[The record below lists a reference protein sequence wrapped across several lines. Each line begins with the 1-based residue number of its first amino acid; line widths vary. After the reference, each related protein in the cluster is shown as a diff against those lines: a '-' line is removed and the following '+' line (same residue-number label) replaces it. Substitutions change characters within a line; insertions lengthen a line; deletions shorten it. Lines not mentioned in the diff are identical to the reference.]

1 MPRKPWTT
9 QLSRG
14 ERASGRNRE
23 MSTDH
28 LGRESFPFHP
38 RLRSDA
44 THQIGSHTDQELSE
58 SISTKMCM
66 SLLRPAPI

>member
-1 MPRKPWTT
+1 MPRKPWAT

-44 THQIGSHTDQELSE
+44 THQIGSHTDQELSK
-58 SISTKMCM
+58 SISMKMCM
-66 SLLRPAPI
+66 SLFRPAPT